1 MSLITDL
8 INTFDKRSL
17 GGIADALG
25 ESEQTVSRGMQST
38 VATVLGGLA
47 SKSDNSGLLRKILDM
62 APSGTAETSW
72 SNLAGNIADSNSPLM
87 STGKGILS
95 TLFGGSEGMLTRALS
110 AGTGLQP
117 GITST
122 LLTMA
127 APMVMGFLG
136 KRVRDQGLSMG
147 GLGNLLQGEI
157 PAIRGILPSAVTDLL
172 WPREHETIAASPV
185 VVAHTAIRERS
196 SLRWLLPLML
206 LALIPTLWWLSR
218 AHKPVVQLPTGP
230 TGAANRV
237 VPEAPE
243 IPKPALP
250 KSVDLYFE
258 TGSSK
263 LRPDSFAK
271 LQEFAAALPTSGDP
285 HVMVSGYTDNV
296 GSAASNM
303 RLSEARA
310 NAVKADLERK
320 GIAADRLTAQGL
332 GDENPIADN
341 STAQGRGTNRRVTVE
356 VGGH

>member
-1 MSLITDL
+1 MSLITEL
-8 INTFDKRSL
+8 INAFDKRSL

-38 VATVLGGLA
+38 VATVLGGMA
-47 SKSDNSGLLRKILDM
+47 SKSDNSSLLRKILDM

-110 AGTGLQP
+110 AGIGLQP

-185 VVAHTAIRERS
+185 VAAQTAIRERS

-206 LALIPTLWWLSR
+206 LALIPALWWLSR
-218 AHKPVVQLPTGP
+218 AHRPVVQLPTGP

-237 VPEAPE
+237 ETPE
-243 IPKPALP
+243 IPKQALP

-271 LQEFAAALPTSGDP
+271 LREFAAALPTSGDP
-285 HVMVSGYTDNV
+285 HVMVRGYTDNV

-303 RLSEARA
+303 RLAEARA
-310 NAVKADLERK
+310 NAVKAALERK
-320 GIAADRLTAQGL
+320 GISADRLTAQGL

-341 STAQGRGTNRRVTVE
+341 STAQGRETNRRVTVE
-356 VGGH
+356 VGSH

>member
-8 INTFDKRSL
+8 ISTFDKRSL

-38 VATVLGGLA
+38 VATVLGGMA
-47 SKSDNSGLLRKILDM
+47 SKSDNSSLLRKILDM
-62 APSGTAETSW
+62 APSGTGETSW

-110 AGTGLQP
+110 TGTGLQP

-122 LLTMA
+122 LLTIA

-157 PAIRGILPSAVTDLL
+157 PAIRGILPPAVTDLL
-172 WPREHETIAASPV
+172 WPREHERIAASPV
-185 VVAHTAIRERS
+185 VAAQTATRERS

-206 LALIPTLWWLSR
+206 LALITLWWLSR
-218 AHKPVVQLPTGP
+218 ANKPVVEIP

-237 VPEAPE
+237 VPENPE

-341 STAQGRGTNRRVTVE
+341 STAQGRETNRRVTVE
-356 VGGH
+356 VGSH

>member
-8 INTFDKRSL
+8 ISTFDKRSL

-38 VATVLGGLA
+38 VATVLGGMA
-47 SKSDNSGLLRKILDM
+47 SKSDNSSLLRKILDM
-62 APSGTAETSW
+62 APSGTDETSW

-87 STGKGILS
+87 STGRGILS

-110 AGTGLQP
+110 TGTGLQP

-172 WPREHETIAASPV
+172 WPREYETIAASPV
-185 VVAHTAIRERS
+185 VAAQTAIRERS

-206 LALIPTLWWLSR
+206 LALITLWWLSR
-218 AHKPVVQLPTGP
+218 ANKPVVELP

-237 VPEAPE
+237 VPESPE

-263 LRPDSFAK
+263 LRPDSSAK
-271 LQEFAAALPTSGDP
+271 LKEFAAALPTSGDT
-285 HVMVSGYTDNV
+285 HVMVNGYTDNV

-310 NAVKADLERK
+310 NAVTADLERM
-320 GIAADRLTAQGL
+320 GIAADRLTIQGF
-332 GDENPIADN
+332 GKENPIADN
-341 STAQGRGTNRRVTVE
+341 STAQGRETNRRVTVE
-356 VGGH
+356 VGSH

>member
-1 MSLITDL
+1 MSLMTDL
-8 INTFDKRSL
+8 ISTFDKRSL

-25 ESEQTVSRGMQST
+25 ESEQTVSRGMQLT
-38 VATVLGGLA
+38 VATVLGGMA
-47 SKSDNSGLLRKILDM
+47 SKSNDPSLLRKILDM
-62 APSGTAETSW
+62 APSGTGETSL
-72 SNLAGNIADSNSPLM
+72 SNLAANIADSNSPLM
-87 STGKGILS
+87 SAGRGILS

-110 AGTGLQP
+110 AGTGLQS
-117 GITST
+117 GMTST

-127 APMVMGFLG
+127 APMVMGFVG
-136 KRVRDQGLSMG
+136 KRVRDQGLSMA

-185 VVAHTAIRERS
+185 VVAQTATREKS

-218 AHKPVVQLPTGP
+218 AQKPVVPTGL
-230 TGAANRV
+230 TGAANRA
-237 VPEAPE
+237 VPETLE
-243 IPKPALP
+243 IPKSALP

-263 LRPDSFAK
+263 LRPDSSAK
-271 LQEFAAALPTSGDP
+271 LKEFAAALPTSGDT
-285 HVMVSGYTDNV
+285 HVMVNGYTDNV

-310 NAVKADLERK
+310 NAVTADLERM
-320 GIAADRLTAQGL
+320 GIAADRLTIQGF
-332 GDENPIADN
+332 GKENPIADN
-341 STAQGRGTNRRVTVE
+341 STAQGRETNRRVTVE
-356 VGGH
+356 VGSH